1 MRYRIEFLKE
11 ATLESS
17 VCHKRSVSA
26 ADLERVCL
34 QAQVWSGEARTQYG
48 AGGFQIRD
56 LTAKGEIVAIEAFDG
71 PAPTVH

>member
-1 MRYRIEFLKE
+1 MRYRIEFLRE

-17 VCHKRSVSA
+17 VCHKRSVRNT
-26 ADLERVCL
+26 DLERACL
-34 QAQVWSGEARTQYG
+34 QAQVWSGAARQMYG

-56 LTAKGEIVAIEAFDG
+56 LGADGEIVVIEAFNG